1 MDPVGVVVTV
11 VVHAANIQDR
21 DGARLVVDNLHGKQS
36 RLRVM
41 WADGGDA
48 DQVVEWAQRVGG
60 WPLDSSKRP
69 DGVSRFHVLPRLWVV
84 EWTVAW
90 LGRYRRLRKDDDAR
104 TATSEAFI
112 YVAMIHVMVRRLA
125 RIHINDSS

>member
-1 MDPVGVVVTV
+1 
-11 VVHAANIQDR
+11 
-21 DGARLVVDNLHGKQS
+21 
-36 RLRVM
+36 M

-48 DQVVEWAQRVGG
+48 GQVVEWVQRVGG
-60 WPLDSSKRP
+60 WLLDSSKRP
-69 DGVSRFHVLPRLWVV
+69 DGVSRFHVLPRRWVV
-84 EWTVAW
+84 ERTVAW

-125 RIHINDSS
+125 RIDINDSS